1 MSKKTETPTSKD
13 NFVPWMIGILVIL
26 AILVFALDFMR
37 SSHSTSVDHITL
49 SINEVVSDVGHALA
63 LVPTPTGARSPLGY
77 LQAIDGYLYI
87 NPNNSKQTIKIAL
100 PHWDSELHISGSIA
114 GSNRQYCLVAR
125 YFFGP
130 PRVGPPRP
138 FLIPVTT
145 VYNQRGIVSFNSYLK
160 TPCFKGIAYNDRGI
174 AVR

>member
-13 NFVPWMIGILVIL
+13 NFVPWMIGILVFL
-26 AILVFALDFMR
+26 AILVFALDFMG
-37 SSHSTSVDHITL
+37 SSHSTSVDHTTL

-63 LVPTPTGARSPLGY
+63 LVPTPTGARAPLGY

-125 YFFGP
+125 YFFGV
-130 PRVGPPRP
+130 PRAG
-138 FLIPVTT
+138 LTPVTT

-160 TPCFKGIAYNDRGI
+160 TPCFKGIAYNDKGI